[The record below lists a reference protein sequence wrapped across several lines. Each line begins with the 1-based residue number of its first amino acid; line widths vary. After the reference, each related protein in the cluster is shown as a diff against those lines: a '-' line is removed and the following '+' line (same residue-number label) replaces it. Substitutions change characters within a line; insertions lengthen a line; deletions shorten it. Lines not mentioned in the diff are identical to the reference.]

1 MHVGACVVFVGFYVL
16 AGLWFIFGLDLA
28 ALVLSGYVLFSLV
41 HLSRHLTCPEI
52 NTRTHFHTH
61 THTHTHT
68 HFHTQEGTGQCDV
81 FTPEQAGF
89 TPGGSNNSSLLVSQ
103 SSVAPSVQFVLL
115 LCAGF

>member
-1 MHVGACVVFVGFYVL
+1 MTFDLSLCVCVCAHMHVGACVVFVGFYVL

-68 HFHTQEGTGQCDV
+68 STHRKERDSV
-81 FTPEQAGF
+81 M
-89 TPGGSNNSSLLVSQ
+89 SSLQ
-103 SSVAPSVQFVLL
+103 SRQDLL
-115 LCAGF
+115 LAVQITAVSL